1 MSNQSLSR
9 DFLTVPSV
17 EVEVVAQ
24 WTDYV
29 DVKVPSSNVPL
40 IGL

>member
-9 DFLTVPSV
+9 DFLTVPS
-17 EVEVVAQ
+17 VEVVAQ